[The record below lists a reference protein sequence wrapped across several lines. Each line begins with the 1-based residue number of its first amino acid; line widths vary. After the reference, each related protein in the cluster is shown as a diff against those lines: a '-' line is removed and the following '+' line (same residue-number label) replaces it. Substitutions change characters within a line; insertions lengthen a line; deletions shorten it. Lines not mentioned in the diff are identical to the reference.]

1 MCKAPSPGPPDT
13 GTFHAVDTRIRTPG
27 DGATLLRMT
36 SIEPLIRRA
45 GGAIA
50 THELH
55 AAGIT
60 RTSIVKL
67 LDAGRMHRV
76 RQGWYALPDIAPVV
90 RRAVRVGGVLTCA
103 TALSAHGF
111 WSVSDRGTHV
121 RVPRNAC
128 RLRSA
133 EDSRRRLSDR
143 PTMVTV
149 HWRDGFPERRRLVAS
164 PEDALDDWFRCAPR
178 DWALGGLDSVIRTR
192 PVDRERLLERYGVS
206 EWEGVDGRCESGTE
220 NVFYRRMLRLGIH
233 PWRQVRIPGSSP
245 FDFLIGSR
253 LLVEVDGA
261 TFHDEAGQFARDRAK
276 DALAHALGYLPLR
289 FSHDQVIH
297 GWTHVEAA
305 VLSVVGRGDHLR

>member
-1 MCKAPSPGPPDT
+1 
-13 GTFHAVDTRIRTPG
+13 
-27 DGATLLRMT
+27 MT
-36 SIEPLIRRA
+36 SIEHLVRRA

-60 RTSIVKL
+60 RTGIVRL

-76 RQGWYALPDIAPVV
+76 RQGWYAMPDLAPVV

-103 TALSAHGF
+103 TALSAHGV
-111 WSVSDRGTHV
+111 WSVADRGIHV

-133 EDSRRRLSDR
+133 EDSRRRLSGQA
-143 PTMVTV
+143 TKVTV
-149 HWRDGFPERRRLVAS
+149 HWRDGSPEKRRLIAVV
-164 PEDALDDWFRCAPR
+164 EEALDDWFQCAPR
-178 DWALGGLDSVIRTR
+178 DWALGGLDSLIRTR
-192 PVDRERLLERYGVS
+192 PDDREVLLKRFGVS

-245 FDFLIGSR
+245 FDFQIGTR

-261 TFHDEAGQFARDRAK
+261 TFHDEVGQFARDRAK
-276 DALAHALGYLPLR
+276 DALAHTLGYLPLR

-297 GWTHVEAA
+297 GWTDVEAT
-305 VLSVVGRGDHLR
+305 VLAVVGRGDHLR